1 MKTTRQKTDLVPVKQ
16 ALDGF
21 EKLFVSVIPE
31 TKQDHVW
38 AEPQLF
44 FLPFCVPQ
52 DAERFRTIRIE
63 ETIRDGDQVK
73 QRVFKVN
80 PDPDFGL
87 PGPFELE
94 VMIVIFQIADEYMAI
109 HGEVPI
115 RLSLG
120 SFRSFLKRMGRPMT
134 GKYADILKQA
144 LKRLA
149 ATTCVSEGFFYSKP
163 RDLYVIKSF
172 QFITA
177 AYIAGEDDHNG
188 GRFDTTAIE
197 FHDFIRENLNSK
209 FRTLIDFAFIRSL
222 KKGISKSLS
231 LHLLY
236 RFYKEG
242 KSTWTADY
250 VWIANRL
257 GLKLQTDLRR
267 AKDQLRD
274 ALNELKATGF
284 LEEWEWLPNW
294 RIRFQAG
301 YACVQQHKERV
312 ERQDAWLQHQQKEA
326 KQLTLF
332 PPRTVR
338 EAQRL
343 AAFDP
348 LAAICAEYAVN
359 GWTSAVSLKA
369 KSKGLTQD
377 ALKAEAIQRG
387 HCLRTGDTPA
397 GQVRHSAR
405 PCHPEVRHSA
415 SQR

>member
-1 MKTTRQKTDLVPVKQ
+1 MKKAKQATDLAPIKE

-21 EKLFVSVIPE
+21 EKLFVE
-31 TKQDHVW
+31 TASELQPDHVW

-52 DAERFRTIRIE
+52 DAERFRTIRVE
-63 ETIRDGDQVK
+63 ETVRDGEKLK

-94 VMIVIFQIADEYMAI
+94 LMLAIFQIADEHMLR
-109 HGEVPI
+109 HGEVPT
-115 RLSLG
+115 RLTLG
-120 SFRSFLKRMGRPMT
+120 SLRSILNRMGRPMT
-134 GKYADILKQA
+134 GKYAEILKQS

-163 RDLYVIKSF
+163 RDLYIIKSF

-177 AYIAGEDDHNG
+177 AYIAGEDDYNG
-188 GRFDTTAIE
+188 GKFDTTAIE

-242 KSTWTADY
+242 KGSWSVDY
-250 VWIANRL
+250 EWIANRL

-274 ALNELKATGF
+274 ALNELKSTGF
-284 LEEWEWLPNW
+284 LQDWEWLPNW
-294 RIRFQAG
+294 RLRFQAG
-301 YACVQQHKERV
+301 QLYVHHHKERV
-312 ERQDAWLQHQQKEA
+312 TRQDAWLQHQQREA
-326 KQLTLF
+326 TQLSLF
-332 PPRTVR
+332 TPRTLR
-338 EAQRL
+338 EAERL

-348 LAAICAEYAVN
+348 LAIVCTEYAAH
-359 GWTSAVSLKA
+359 GFTTSVSLKA
-369 KSKGLTQD
+369 KAKGLTED
-377 ALKAEAIQRG
+377 RLKAETLSRG
-387 HCLRTGDTPA
+387 HLLKSETLR
-397 GQVRHSAR
+397 QVK
-405 PCHPEVRHSA
+405 
-415 SQR
+415 

>member
-1 MKTTRQKTDLVPVKQ
+1 MTAVKQ
-16 ALDGF
+16 TLDGF
-21 EKLFVSVIPE
+21 EKLFISAVPDTSH
-31 TKQDHVW
+31 DHVW

-52 DAERFRTIRIE
+52 DAERFRSIRIE
-63 ETIRDGDQVK
+63 ETIRDGDHLK

-87 PGPFELE
+87 PGTFELE
-94 VMIVIFQIADEYMAI
+94 VMIVIFQIADEYMST
-109 HGEVPI
+109 HGEVPT
-115 RLSLG
+115 RLELG

-134 GKYADILKQA
+134 GKYTEILKQA

-188 GRFDTTAIE
+188 GRFETTAIE
-197 FHDFIRENLNSK
+197 FHEFIRENLNSK

-222 KKGISKSLS
+222 KKSISKSLS
-231 LHLLY
+231 LHLQY

-242 KSTWTADY
+242 KGTWIADY
-250 VWIANRL
+250 SWIANRL
-257 GLKLQTDLRR
+257 GLKAQTDLRR
-267 AKDQLRD
+267 AKDQLRE
-274 ALNELKATGF
+274 ALNELKSNGF
-284 LEEWEWLPNW
+284 LEDWEWLPNW

-312 ERQDAWLQHQQKEA
+312 IRQDAWIQHQQREA
-326 KQLTLF
+326 TQLSLF
-332 PPRTVR
+332 APRTER
-338 EAQRL
+338 EAERL

-348 LAAICAEYAVN
+348 LASICAEYAVN
-359 GWTSAVSLKA
+359 GWTSSVSTKA
-369 KSKGLTQD
+369 RTKGLTEEV
-377 ALKAEAIQRG
+377 LKAEALQRG
-387 HCLRTGDTPA
+387 HVLKTETLR
-397 GQVRHSAR
+397 QVK
-405 PCHPEVRHSA
+405 
-415 SQR
+415 

>member
-1 MKTTRQKTDLVPVKQ
+1 MKKQNLKRAELVSVGD

-21 EKLFVSVIPE
+21 EKLFTSRVLE
-31 TKQDHVW
+31 QRDQVW

-52 DAERFRTIRIE
+52 DADRFRPIRIE
-63 ETIRDGDQVK
+63 ESIRNGDQVK

-94 VMIVIFQIADEYMAI
+94 VMIVIFQIADEYMSLN
-109 HGEVPI
+109 GEVPA
-115 RLSLG
+115 RLPLG
-120 SFRSFLKRMGRPMT
+120 SLRSFLRRMGRPMT
-134 GKYADILKQA
+134 GKYAEILKQA

-163 RDLYVIKSF
+163 RDLYIIKSF

-177 AYIAGEDDHNG
+177 ACIAGEDDQNG
-188 GRFDTTAIE
+188 GRFETTTIE
-197 FHDFIRENLNSK
+197 FHEFIRENLNTK
-209 FRTLIDFAFIRSL
+209 FRTLIDFTFIRSL

-236 RFYKEG
+236 RFFKEG

-250 VWIANRL
+250 DWLANRL
-257 GLKLQTDLRR
+257 GLKKQTDLRR

-284 LEEWEWLPNW
+284 LDGWEWLPNW
-294 RIRFQAG
+294 RLRFQAG
-301 YACVQQHKERV
+301 YACIEQHKQRV
-312 ERQDAWLQHQQKEA
+312 AKQDAWLEHQQREA

-332 PPRTVR
+332 PPRTQR
-338 EAQRL
+338 EAERL
-343 AAFDP
+343 EAFDP
-348 LAAICAEYAVN
+348 LAALCTEFAAN
-359 GWTSAVSLKA
+359 GWSSSVAQKA
-369 KSKGLTQD
+369 RAKGLTQD
-377 ALKAEAIQRG
+377 VLRIETTQRG
-387 HCLRTGDTPA
+387 HTLK
-397 GQVRHSAR
+397 S
-405 PCHPEVRHSA
+405 
-415 SQR
+415 